1 MRWHGGVNPVSRPTS
16 EAKSDQEPYEA
27 IKQDNTSTSSDQRSE
42 VGHLTFSASRIGK
55 ENAMDIICIGE
66 MLIDFT
72 PGKTPRSYT
81 ANPGGAP
88 ANVAIAAA
96 RNGLDAAFL
105 GILGNDDFGRLL
117 RDTLKQDNVRILCPT
132 LTDEAV
138 TTLAFVTLY
147 EDGERSF
154 TFARKPGADILLSE
168 ADIKEEDIEN
178 CRMLHGGSVSLSDSP
193 SKDAVYKAMKM
204 ASGKGRLV
212 SFDINYRDMIWHDL
226 ARCKKEVGKILP
238 FVDLLKISD
247 EELYFV
253 GGEENIPAFMEQNK
267 IRVLIETLG
276 AKGAKYFFEGKSG
289 MAAGRSVHAVD
300 ATGAGD
306 AFWGGFLSSILME
319 GIQDAKAITEEMVK
333 KALVYGNVSGSLCVQ
348 KMGGIPALPVKEDIM
363 KIMQG

>member
-1 MRWHGGVNPVSRPTS
+1 
-16 EAKSDQEPYEA
+16 
-27 IKQDNTSTSSDQRSE
+27 
-42 VGHLTFSASRIGK
+42 
-55 ENAMDIICIGE
+55 MDIICMGE

-72 PGKTPRSYT
+72 PGETPRSYT

-88 ANVAIAAA
+88 ANVAIATA
-96 RNGLDAAFL
+96 RNGLDVAFL
-105 GILGNDDFGRLL
+105 GILGNDDFGKLL
-117 RDTLKQDNVRILCPT
+117 QDTLKQDNVQMLCPQ

-147 EDGERSF
+147 EGGERSF

-168 ADIKEEDIEN
+168 DDVKEEDIDN

-204 ASGKGRLV
+204 ASEKGKLV
-212 SFDINYRDMIWHDL
+212 SFDINYRDMIWHDSE
-226 ARCKKEVGKILP
+226 RCKKEVEKILP

-253 GGEENIPAFMEQNK
+253 GGEENVPAFMEQNK
-267 IRVLIETLG
+267 IKVLLETLG

-289 MAAGRSVHAVD
+289 IVEGRSVHAVD

-306 AFWGGFLSSILME
+306 AFWGGFLSSILMD
-319 GIQDAKAITEEMVK
+319 GIEDTKAITEEVVK
-333 KALVYGNVSGSLCVQ
+333 KALVYGNTSGSICVQ
-348 KMGGIPALPVKEDIM
+348 KMGGIPALPKKEDIM
-363 KIMQG
+363 KIIQG